1 MKVVVKPHI
10 QAVHAGTV
18 YGPGDVA
25 DIPQH
30 VAYQWLGSGWATSIR
45 QSQAQSQARSSVGG
59 YTQGHVLR
67 KVVRG
72 RRSSEA

>member
-1 MKVVVKPHI
+1 MKVVVRPHI

-30 VAYQWLGSGWATSIR
+30 VAYQWLGSGWA
-45 QSQAQSQARSSVGG
+45 
-59 YTQGHVLR
+59 
-67 KVVRG
+67 
-72 RRSSEA
+72 RRSGGARCR